1 MDGYRIKNYPKTPRI
16 TTTAKITPIC
26 SLLNRTDCYKSN
38 DYPNV
43 GISSREWIV
52 TETKVAKAVTR
63 SREQGKAKQSDLNKE
78 MYSKIS
84 WSTFSVRLELGML
97 FIFLICC

>member
-1 MDGYRIKNYPKTPRI
+1 MATES
-16 TTTAKITPIC
+16 KITPKPRELLQQQRLPQHVIF
-26 SLLNRTDCYKSN
+26 LNRTDCYKSN

-84 WSTFSVRLELGML
+84 
-97 FIFLICC
+97 